1 MKRARQ
7 DPPRAYAHLARRLAV
22 RADGAILLST
32 KDLGDRELEGCEIE
46 TYVTLPAEHAAFA
59 RGCLA
64 ECVAEGSAKL
74 VDAFPKK
81 GKSAGG
87 STKKAGA
94 PTFVARPDFNA
105 KAPRR

>member
-1 MKRARQ
+1 MKRAPQ
-7 DPPRAYAHLARRLAV
+7 KKDPPQVFAHLSQRLAV

-32 KDLGDRELEGCEIE
+32 KDLGDRKLEGCEVE
-46 TYVTLPAEHAAFA
+46 TYVTLPAEQAAFA

-74 VDAFPKK
+74 VNAFPKK

-87 STKKAGA
+87 STKKARVD
-94 PTFVARPDFNA
+94 TTEVDRD
-105 KAPRR
+105 KRRSA